1 MQKKTSDDNAREQ
14 SDNED
19 AEEDDL
25 EDFMDWRCKT
35 LKWTSKQFT
44 ETKIDRK
51 TKPSKVSIPNQKGY
65 LDWAN

>member
-35 LKWTSKQFT
+35 LK
-44 ETKIDRK
+44 
-51 TKPSKVSIPNQKGY
+51 
-65 LDWAN
+65 